1 MTRYAYDASRATIVS
16 AWETPSGAVARDAID
31 VSGVEET
38 HALRLAATLAALS
51 EAAWETYTQPAGVGE
66 DDAERAAFDDVTDG
80 ITHPNLPDNGGLLV
94 SYIGITEGAHRVG
107 RALHAIG
114 ANAPTET
121 VLAEADAELKSIA
134 RAELGDFSG
143 RAAQALLLSRAD
155 PSPVQVAAANELLAD
170 DPLDHARLFSLDPA
184 ASAVAAAHWLK
195 AAADVVA
202 DFSESSVEKVVREAD
217 WLEPMPVRTTVE
229 VLSRLELGESPH
241 DIVADLIREA
251 MAVARGEAL
260 DPLRVIARVT
270 KVESEEEIADRP
282 SDPPPAPRLS
292 VLDPA
297 RPALDLLEDLL
308 AGIRGCWLVYP
319 TFADDD
325 GDDVDEDFDD
335 AVSERLTEAFV
346 TAVREQAAETRENLS

>member
-1 MTRYAYDASRATIVS
+1 LTRYVHDASRATIVS

-51 EAAWETYTQPAGVGE
+51 EAAWETYTQPADAGE
-66 DDAERAAFDDVTDG
+66 DDAERAAFDDVTDA
-80 ITHPNLPDNGGLLV
+80 ITKPSLPDADGALLV
-94 SYIGITEGAHRVG
+94 SYIGVTEGAHRVG
-107 RALHAIG
+107 RALHTIG
-114 ANAPTET
+114 ANAPTDT
-121 VLAEADAELKSIA
+121 VLAEADAELKAIA
-134 RAELGDFSG
+134 QAELGDFSG

-202 DFSESSVEKVVREAD
+202 DFSESSVEKVIREAD
-217 WLEPMPVRTTVE
+217 WLEPMPVCTTVE

-260 DPLRVIARVT
+260 DPRRVIARVT

-282 SDPPPAPRLS
+282 SDLPPAPRLS

-308 AGIRGCWLVYP
+308 AGPRLLAGLPHLRRRRRRRCRRGLRRC
-319 TFADDD
+319 
-325 GDDVDEDFDD
+325 
-335 AVSERLTEAFV
+335 
-346 TAVREQAAETRENLS
+346 RE